1 MGSDNRIWFVK
12 FSLYLFAD
20 KASGV
25 RKISLS
31 KDIVRSALPSAAGF
45 DQIDAGST
53 QIVNGRFNSHS
64 NFDARSLSNGPLSIR
79 RQLRVQ
85 VCYGCAQ
92 LTQLTHII
100 RTRLGN
106 LF

>member
-1 MGSDNRIWFVK
+1 
-12 FSLYLFAD
+12 
-20 KASGV
+20 
-25 RKISLS
+25 
-31 KDIVRSALPSAAGF
+31 
-45 DQIDAGST
+45 
-53 QIVNGRFNSHS
+53 VNGRFNSHS